1 MEIRAES
8 YALFTGLDGGER
20 QVPHTGGW
28 APHSAGEARF
38 PATLIQSNCDAI
50 CHTAPIQ
57 DVKYVE
63 YRNDDELRISV
74 VFNIVHHAFNCDV
87 VTSCDY
93 CLCPVF
99 TAFESQQK
107 QSLCSSHL
115 DQEILWTINMI
126 ASGHNTCAA
135 FMLWVYERFM
145 RVLGISGPWGSGDT
159 KRADMTEMSC

>member
-1 MEIRAES
+1 MEIRANH
-8 YALFTGLDGGER
+8 ALFTGLDGGER

-74 VFNIVHHAFNCDV
+74 VFHIVHHAFNCDV
-87 VTSCDY
+87 VTCCDD

-99 TAFESQQK
+99 TAFESV
-107 QSLCSSHL
+107 SSHVNM
-115 DQEILWTINMI
+115 QNSPNRSRAFVPVIWTK
-126 ASGHNTCAA
+126 
-135 FMLWVYERFM
+135 RF
-145 RVLGISGPWGSGDT
+145 SGPST
-159 KRADMTEMSC
+159 